1 MNRIAG
7 LAAGTLCCLP
17 AMAQAP
23 AVSFSADITPQV
35 RFDGEG
41 KTRFRLYDDTGEL
54 SRVRMNLAFD
64 NGLQM
69 RYFQKLARVDND
81 PDDSGTEEF
90 YLEDPNRWSV
100 GKRYVPFGSNRL
112 LREPAI
118 GASAKVFLPI
128 ADIPLQIAAFD
139 NGPGEQR
146 GLAGRLGENPGV
158 SFFVGEHFGIAATS
172 LTPLRFPEEAP
183 GEGKGY
189 RRALGADYTL
199 ASGGW
204 QAVFEYV
211 SLRRPHNAEDPPLD
225 VASLLVS
232 YQFPYGPLVLM
243 EVAVASAEPRSSI
256 RWSAQI
262 PIEKNLFL
270 VPSLRLMSTDGWR
283 AALSVRIRL

>member
-1 MNRIAG
+1 MIRIAG
-7 LAAGTLCCLP
+7 LAAGALLCLP
-17 AMAQAP
+17 ALSQAP
-23 AVSFSADITPQV
+23 AVSFSADVTPQV

-41 KTRFRLYDDTGEL
+41 KTRFRLYDDRGEL
-54 SRVRMNLAFD
+54 SRVRMNLTFD
-64 NGLQM
+64 NGLQV

-118 GASAKVFLPI
+118 GASAKIFLPI
-128 ADIPLQIAAFD
+128 ADLPLQIAAFD

-146 GLAGRLGENPGV
+146 GVAGRVGENPGV
-158 SFFVGEHFGIAATS
+158 SFFVGEHFGIASAS
-172 LTPLRFPEEAP
+172 LTQLRFPEEAP

-189 RRALGADYTL
+189 RRALGADFTL

-204 QAVFEYV
+204 QAVLEYV
-211 SLRRPHNAEDPPLD
+211 ALRQPHNATDSPLD
-225 VASLLVS
+225 VGTLLIT

-243 EVAVASAEPRSSI
+243 DVAVASVEPRTSI

-262 PIEKNLFL
+262 PVEKNLFL
-270 VPSLRLMSTDGWR
+270 VPSLRLMSADGWR
-283 AALSVRIRL
+283 AALSMRIRL